1 MVEAMTSRFWILEAP
16 DAQPRAKTVGAKYEP
31 IICSAN
37 PGHRSA
43 GKRLGDLSVI
53 VHPLG
58 VKNFT
63 WIWGGKVL
71 ISRRALN
78 LFDKYRVTGFETRPV
93 GVSYPKDIH
102 TPPAELFEL
111 IVTGWAGLAAPGA
124 GVRLEEW
131 CPVCRYKQYAI
142 AEPSRL
148 IDLAAWDGSDLFIVW
163 PLPKF
168 VFASDR
174 LAGILR
180 QERVSGLDIIPAPKI
195 FVKSGAEASPGSL
208 EWYMPERRARELD
221 QRFGVSDWL
230 VPKS

>member
-1 MVEAMTSRFWILEAP
+1 MTSRFWILEAP

-58 VKNFT
+58 VKDFT

-131 CPVCRYKQYAI
+131 CPVCRYGRHPSAREGLGI
-142 AEPSRL
+142 RHHSCAENFREKWSRSESRL
-148 IDLAAWDGSDLFIVW
+148 SGVVHAGAA
-163 PLPKF
+163 
-168 VFASDR
+168 
-174 LAGILR
+174 
-180 QERVSGLDIIPAPKI
+180 
-195 FVKSGAEASPGSL
+195 
-208 EWYMPERRARELD
+208 RARA
-221 QRFGVSDWL
+221 
-230 VPKS
+230 